1 MGTFAL
7 LFVVVFTLNLLPA
20 FAPPTWVVFSYLGF
34 RYPTPNVTLFA
45 LVGAVAA
52 TLGRLTLAKMARV
65 VIRQKLMSPAS
76 RENVDSIRQR
86 LQSRKK
92 LTFGVF
98 LFYAF
103 TPFPSN
109 FLFIAYGLTAMD
121 LTLLAVP
128 FFIGRTV
135 SYSFW
140 GFTSSAVARV
150 IPVGQTNLLPYLS
163 VYFVLSQV
171 ALLLLIWVFTKID
184 WPALFEKHKLRWL
197 AVPEKT
203 GRAPDLPP
211 SSSETS

>member
-7 LFVVVFTLNLLPA
+7 LFLVVYALNLLPA
-20 FAPPTWVVFSYLGF
+20 FAPPTWVVFSYVGF
-34 RYPTPNVTLFA
+34 RYPTPNVTLLA

-52 TLGRLTLAKMARV
+52 TLGRLTLAKMARA
-65 VIRQKLMSPAS
+65 VIRQKLMSQAS

-86 LQSRKK
+86 LQGRKK

-103 TPFPSN
+103 TPFPTN

-121 LTLLAVP
+121 LTLIAVP

-140 GFTSSAVARV
+140 GFTSSAVARM
-150 IPVGQTNLLPYLS
+150 ISAEHTDILPYLS
-163 VYFVLSQV
+163 VYFVISQL

-184 WPALFEKHKLRWL
+184 WPMLFERRKLQWL
-197 AVPEKT
+197 VVPEKL
-203 GRAPDLPP
+203 GPGL
-211 SSSETS
+211 

>member
-7 LFVVVFTLNLLPA
+7 LFLVVFAMNLLPA

-52 TLGRLTLAKMARV
+52 TLGRLTLAKMART
-65 VIRQKLMSPAS
+65 VIRGKLMSQAS
-76 RENVDSIRQR
+76 RENVDSIRER
-86 LQSRKK
+86 LQGRKK

-121 LTLLAVP
+121 LTLIAVP
-128 FFIGRTV
+128 FFIGRTL

-140 GFTSSAVARV
+140 GFTSSAVARMFSV
-150 IPVGQTNLLPYLS
+150 EHANILPYLS
-163 VYFVLSQV
+163 VYFVISQV
-171 ALLLLIWVFTKID
+171 AFLLLIWVFTKID
-184 WPALFEKHKLRWL
+184 WPMFFEKRKLQWL
-197 AVPEKT
+197 AVPEKP
-203 GRAPDLPP
+203 GPGV
-211 SSSETS
+211 

>member
-1 MGTFAL
+1 MGTFTL
-7 LFVVVFTLNLLPA
+7 LFLVVYALNLLPA
-20 FAPPTWVVFSYLGF
+20 FAPPTWVDFSYVGF

-52 TLGRLTLAKMARV
+52 TLGRLTLAKMARA
-65 VIRQKLMSPAS
+65 VIRGKLMSQAS

-86 LQSRKK
+86 LQGRKK

-121 LTLLAVP
+121 LTLIAVP

-140 GFTSSAVARV
+140 GFTSSAVARL
-150 IPVGQTNLLPYLS
+150 ISAERTNILPYLS
-163 VYFVLSQV
+163 AYFVISQV

-184 WPALFEKHKLRWL
+184 WPALFERRKLRWL
-197 AVPEKT
+197 VLPEKP
-203 GRAPDLPP
+203 GPAL
-211 SSSETS
+211 

>member
-1 MGTFAL
+1 MGTFTL
-7 LFVVVFTLNLLPA
+7 LFLVVYALNLLPA
-20 FAPPTWVVFSYLGF
+20 FAPPTWVVFSYVGF

-52 TLGRLTLAKMARV
+52 TLGRLTLARMARA
-65 VIRQKLMSPAS
+65 VIRGKLMSQAS
-76 RENVDSIRQR
+76 RDNVDSIRQR
-86 LQSRKK
+86 LQGRKK

-121 LTLLAVP
+121 LTLIAVP

-140 GFTSSAVARV
+140 GFTSSAVARL
-150 IPVGQTNLLPYLS
+150 ISAERTNILPYLS
-163 VYFVLSQV
+163 AYFVISQV

-184 WPALFEKHKLRWL
+184 WPMLFERRKLRWL
-197 AVPEKT
+197 VLPEKP
-203 GRAPDLPP
+203 GPAL
-211 SSSETS
+211 

>member
-7 LFVVVFTLNLLPA
+7 LFLVVYALNLLPA
-20 FAPPTWVVFSYLGF
+20 FAPPTWVVFSYVGF
-34 RYPTPNVTLFA
+34 RYPTPNVTLLA

-52 TLGRLTLAKMARV
+52 TLGRLTLAKMARA
-65 VIRQKLMSPAS
+65 VIRQKLMSQAS

-86 LQSRKK
+86 LQGRKK

-103 TPFPSN
+103 TPFPTN

-121 LTLLAVP
+121 LTLIAVP

-140 GFTSSAVARV
+140 GFTSSAVARM
-150 IPVGQTNLLPYLS
+150 ISAEHTDILPYLS
-163 VYFVLSQV
+163 VYFVISQL

-184 WPALFEKHKLRWL
+184 WPMLFERRKLQWL
-197 AVPEKT
+197 VVPEKP
-203 GRAPDLPP
+203 GPGL
-211 SSSETS
+211 